1 MKLVDQVR
9 NRIQAEIKKY
19 PAYRKKIRAEILLQ
33 ELVDDGIIDAGDCRY
48 RRNNSDLERDGL
60 QFVIRK
66 DSETL
71 DRFEVDFVDA
81 DTNS

>member
-1 MKLVDQVR
+1 MKLADQVR

-19 PAYRKKIRAEILLQ
+19 PAHRKRIRAEILLQ

-48 RRNNSDLERDGL
+48 RRNSDLERDGL

-66 DSETL
+66 DGETL
-71 DRFEVDFVDA
+71 DRFEVEFVDA